1 MSVPSKSGLIP
12 YDRFR
17 VSRRTFAIIPVAA
30 FLVALL
36 AVPLPYYSESPGPA
50 REVGPLIHV
59 SGPKLYP
66 SDGKF
71 VMTSVSFLP
80 LTVARLLR
88 AWQDPAEQ
96 VIPES
101 VLVFPGETQEHA
113 DQRSMSQMDQSKID
127 ATTLVLG
134 LLKDYPDARGPG
146 VLVESVPPGCPA
158 DGVLFPGDLIQRVN
172 GKEVA
177 DPEAFQ
183 RILKQIPPST
193 PLVLR
198 VSAGGETTDVKLTR
212 AQCDPDSK
220 RFLIGISTVANFP
233 FDVEISSGDIG
244 GPSAGTMFALGL
256 YDLLTPGD
264 LTGGR
269 TIAGTGTIDDEGT
282 VGEIGGVEEKVAA
295 AKKIGADVFLVPDGN
310 YEAAKT
316 VAGDLPL
323 VPLAT
328 FQDALDYLEK
338 TA

>member
-1 MSVPSKSGLIP
+1 LIP

-17 VSRRTFAIIPVAA
+17 VSRRTFAVIPVAA

-36 AVPLPYYSESPGPA
+36 AVPLPYYGESPGPT
-50 REVGPLIHV
+50 RDVQPLIHV
-59 SGPKLYP
+59 SGPTLYR

-88 AWQDPAEQ
+88 AWQDPAQ
-96 VIPES
+96 GVVPES

-127 ATTLVLG
+127 ATTVVLG
-134 LLKDYPDARGPG
+134 LLKDYPESHGPG
-146 VLVESVPPGCPA
+146 VLVESVSPVCPA
-158 DGVLFPGDLIQRVN
+158 DGLLFPGDLIERVN
-172 GKEVA
+172 GREIS
-177 DPEAFQ
+177 DPEAFD
-183 RILKQIPPST
+183 RLLKKIPPSR

-198 VSAGGETTDVKLTR
+198 VSAGGETTDVRLTR
-212 AQCDPDSK
+212 ERCDPGSK

-233 FDVEISSGDIG
+233 FEVSISSGDIG

-269 TIAGTGTIDDEGT
+269 TVAGTGTIDNQGR

-295 AKKIGADVFLVPDGN
+295 AKEIGADVFLVPDGN
-310 YEAAKT
+310 LAAART
-316 VAGDLPL
+316 VAGDLEL
-323 VPLAT
+323 VPMAT
-328 FQDALDYLEK
+328 FQDALDYLERS
-338 TA
+338 A